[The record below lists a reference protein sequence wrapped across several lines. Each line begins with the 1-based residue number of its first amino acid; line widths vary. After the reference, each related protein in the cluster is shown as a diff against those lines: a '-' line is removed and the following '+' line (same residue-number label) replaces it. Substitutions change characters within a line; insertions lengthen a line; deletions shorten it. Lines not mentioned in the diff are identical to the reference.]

1 MLAPSG
7 THGQVNPTN
16 LPPNPKHLALRDR
29 WLEDTVR
36 GLLEHDD
43 RLRGLDVHVR
53 FDGGVAHVDG
63 EVPSEHHRELLREAV
78 CSLRGVYAMWDGL
91 LVGDTHRLRTID
103 IGCGG
108 TKQRA
113 TSFGVDRYPAP
124 GVDVVADLTHTLP
137 FGDRSVDRVYAV
149 HVLEHVLD
157 LVRLMNEIHRV
168 LADGGVLHVL
178 SPHWQSISAVG
189 DPTHV
194 KYLDVQTFKWFCG
207 PHGGS
212 AVWYPLHA
220 GYDGASVFAD
230 LVPVRDGSPPAGED
244 RIARFF
250 D

>member
-1 MLAPSG
+1 M
-7 THGQVNPTN
+7 
-16 LPPNPKHLALRDR
+16 NPKHLALRDR
-29 WLEDTVR
+29 WLEDVVG
-36 GLLEHDD
+36 GLLDHDD
-43 RLRGLDVHVR
+43 RLRGLDVEVR

-63 EVPSEHHRELLREAV
+63 RVATPQDRERLREAI

-91 LVGDTHRLRTID
+91 VVGDRGPLRTLD

-113 TSFGVDRYPAP
+113 TTYGVDRYRAP
-124 GVDVVADLTHTLP
+124 GVDVLADLTAALP
-137 FGDRSVDRVYAV
+137 FADRSVDRVYAV

-157 LVRLMNEIHRV
+157 LVALMNELHRV
-168 LADGGVLHVL
+168 LADDAVLHVL
-178 SPHWQSISAVG
+178 SPHWQSVAAVG

-212 AVWYPLHA
+212 AGWYPLHA

-230 LVPVRDGSPPAGED
+230 LVPVRDGSELPPEEQ
-244 RIARFF
+244 IARFF

>member
-1 MLAPSG
+1 M
-7 THGQVNPTN
+7 
-16 LPPNPKHLALRDR
+16 NPKSLALRDR
-29 WLEDTVR
+29 WLEDVVT
-36 GLLEHDD
+36 GLLEHDE
-43 RLRGLDVHVR
+43 RLRGLDVSVR

-63 EVPSEHHRELLREAV
+63 HVASPSDRERLREAV

-91 LVGDTHRLRTID
+91 VVGDRPPLRTLD
-103 IGCGG
+103 VGSGG

-113 TSFGVDRYPAP
+113 TSYGVDLHVAP
-124 GVDVVADLTHTLP
+124 GVDVVADLTARLP
-137 FGDRSVDRVYAV
+137 FADRSVDRVYAV

-157 LVRLMNEIHRV
+157 LVGVMNELHRV
-168 LADGGVLHVL
+168 LADDGVLHVL
-178 SPHWQSISAVG
+178 SPHWQSVAAVG

-212 AVWYPLHA
+212 QVWYPLHA

-230 LVPVRDGSPPAGED
+230 LVPVRPGQPLPAEE
-244 RIARFF
+244 RLARFF